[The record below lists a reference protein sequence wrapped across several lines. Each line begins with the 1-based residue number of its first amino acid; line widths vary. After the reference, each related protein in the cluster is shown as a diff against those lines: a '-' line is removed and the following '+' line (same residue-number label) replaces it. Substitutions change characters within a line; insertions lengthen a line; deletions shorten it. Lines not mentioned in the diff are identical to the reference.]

1 MRSKIYKS
9 LIYIIPLLVLM
20 VLVLW
25 YKELNYYPKIFGDE
39 YGYWAAGAFFAGID
53 WNEITVLNDYYGW
66 GYGIIL
72 GFLLRLPVS
81 IKTSYIMA
89 IALNGVFLWLV
100 YCIYYKLINDLF
112 PRKSKAFSCILA
124 FTCTILPT
132 SLFYT
137 QFTMSETILELVYSL
152 LLFTYWSMLKKNTVV
167 KMLFIALLDCIMISI
182 HLRTLGI
189 VAVSILAIFIICFK
203 DRKKGIIHFGAFLAI
218 LTIVAIG
225 VIGIKKYYLNS
236 ISLGFIQMNDGN
248 TASGQVGKLG
258 ILLTYEGFKSF
269 VYNLIGRLYSLFVNS
284 CLLTLVAFSI
294 GIFELIKG
302 LKNKKVSSTTWFS
315 TICVLNSL
323 SLVTISALFMIGGT
337 YARFDILTYSRYH
350 EFANG
355 ALMILGVYWL
365 DRCSKHRNSN
375 WVVLFSGIFILC
387 LTKVVGK
394 IMDYNTSTS
403 SLFLQN
409 PIVYFS
415 FWKSPSDVDLYISLT
430 LVALA
435 FFILLF
441 VLLKYNKPMLVN
453 IVLICMAVSGVYVA
467 NYVYKAGCLSW
478 SKQYFDETDG
488 MVSFINANGY
498 QQSLCFLADDDV
510 LRVDLL
516 RFAMKDDSIIVVD
529 GEQLEDIMGDGYILV
544 STNNYS
550 GEADLE
556 DYEVAFSANDLY
568 LWRVSVSE

>member
-9 LIYIIPLLVLM
+9 LMYIIPLLAIM

-25 YKELNYYPKIFGDE
+25 YKEQNYYPKIFGDE
-39 YGYWAAGAFFAGID
+39 YGYWAAGAFFAGLD
-53 WNEITVLNDYYGW
+53 WNDITVLNDYYGW

-72 GFLLRLPVS
+72 GLLLRLPVS

-100 YCIYYKLINDLF
+100 YCIYYKLIHDLF

-152 LLFTYWSMLKKNTVV
+152 LLLTYWSMLKKNTVV

-189 VAVSILAIFIICFK
+189 VAVSVVTVFIICLKSKKK
-203 DRKKGIIHFGAFLAI
+203 DIMLFSMFVVVLV
-218 LTIVAIG
+218 TVAIG
-225 VIGIKKYYLNS
+225 VIGIKKYYLDGV
-236 ISLGFIQMNDGN
+236 SLGFIQMSNVN
-248 TASGQVGKLG
+248 TASGQAGKIAFLITRDG
-258 ILLTYEGFKSF
+258 LKSF
-269 VYNLIGRLYSLFVNS
+269 IFNMIGRVYSLCVNS
-284 CLLTLVAFSI
+284 FMLAFI
-294 GIFELIKG
+294 AVLFGIIECIKG
-302 LKNKKVSSTTWFS
+302 LKNKDVPSTVWF
-315 TICVLNSL
+315 TVICVLNSI

-435 FFILLF
+435 IFILLF